1 MVALVS
7 GIQMGAFD
15 PRGLTSS
22 FLSESCGRRWTS
34 GYLVHTC
41 LQENRV
47 SAVGV
52 PSAEGIIKEVGREED
67 HDIFP
72 VLSILGL
79 NTFENPLLPNY
90 LQKMLTILR

>member
-22 FLSESCGRRWTS
+22 FLSESCGRRRTS
-34 GYLVHTC
+34 GYLVHTAC
-41 LQENRV
+41 RRTE

-67 HDIFP
+67 RDIFP

-79 NTFENPLLPNY
+79 NTFENPLVPNY